1 MRSPC
6 TSWQEREGA
15 GSEGRQLHPWPR
27 LQGLAIHEQLTCYP
41 VILTEHGDWED
52 VRAQVTLGQ
61 NESRGNTGTNQ
72 AQLLRLMNRCVPLR
86 SQKEMSFHTD
96 HRRRCPSIKITGG
109 DVPPYFK

>member
-6 TSWQEREGA
+6 TSWQGREGA

-61 NESRGNTGTNQ
+61 NESRGNTGTQ
-72 AQLLRLMNRCVPLR
+72 SSSAAETHEQMCAI
-86 SQKEMSFHTD
+86 E
-96 HRRRCPSIKITGG
+96 ITGG
-109 DVPPYFK
+109 DVLPYRPQKAMSLHKDHRR